1 MTFNKL
7 NEDNI
12 QRSFLYNRV
21 DNTYNYKTVE
31 GEFVVGGENTA
42 LANGSDVYA
51 CDIGWTVEGDSNVW
65 QFLVDGSLAN
75 KLAIKTVSSV
85 EELTL
90 LDFSDNICGIVVND
104 AYLSNIV
111 FIPNRYVNKKITY
124 KVTTLNSA
132 FSSFMMN
139 QIAFKLNNFDVDE
152 YIALKQSF
160 SQEVIDREAGDTNL
174 SNLIDEKIESISNR
188 FDGVDTSISDTNN
201 EMASNKVEME
211 GKITD
216 ETTAREEAITEV
228 NTRIDNLNNVAEEL
242 VNNEKA
248 DREASIK
255 VISDKLDKEIQD
267 RKDIDTDIETKITTE
282 TNARETKDT
291 ELENTIQNLSNRL
304 DEETQ
309 NRLDKDNELENKICK
324 FKTSANQSN
333 FSNIEY
339 IEYDNGYKELTAI
352 YTETNTASI
361 DSLGSYSAVIVLPV
375 ITDVKFIDI
384 KADKDLMVYYTVN
397 DNKIHYVNVS
407 KTVTDIN
414 GTKLSIYIRG
424 K

>member
-42 LANGSDVYA
+42 LANGSDAYA

-65 QFLVDGSLAN
+65 QFLVDGSLAD
-75 KLAIKTVSSV
+75 KLVIKIVSSI

-104 AYLSNIV
+104 VYLSNIV
-111 FIPNRYVNKKITY
+111 FISNRYVNKKITY
-124 KVTTLNSA
+124 KVTTLNST

-160 SQEVIDREAGDTNL
+160 SQEVIDREAGDINL
-174 SNLIDEKIESISNR
+174 SKLIDEKIESISNR

-228 NTRIDNLNNVAEEL
+228 NTRIDNLNNAAEEL

-267 RKDIDTDIETKITTE
+267 RKDIDTNIETKITTE
-282 TNARETKDT
+282 TNDRETKDT

-361 DSLGSYSAVIVLPV
+361 DSLDSYSAVIVLPV

-384 KADKDLMVYYTVN
+384 KADKDLMVYYTAN

-407 KTVTDIN
+407 KTATDIN

>member
-31 GEFVVGGENTA
+31 GEFVVGGGNTA

-65 QFLVDGSLAN
+65 QFLVDGSLAD

-104 AYLSNIV
+104 VYLSNIV

-124 KVTTLNSA
+124 KVTTLNST

-228 NTRIDNLNNVAEEL
+228 NTRIDNLNNAAEEL

-282 TNARETKDT
+282 TNNRETKDT

-339 IEYDNGYKELTAI
+339 IEYDNGYKELTAT

-361 DSLGSYSAVIVLPV
+361 DSLGSYSAVVVLPV
-375 ITDVKFIDI
+375 ITGVKFIDI

-407 KTVTDIN
+407 KTATDIN

>member
-42 LANGSDVYA
+42 MANGSDVYA
-51 CDIGWTVEGDSNVW
+51 CDIGWTIEGDSNSW
-65 QFLVDGSLAN
+65 QFLVDGSLAD
-75 KLAIKTVSSV
+75 KLVIKTVSSV

-104 AYLSNIV
+104 VYLSNIV
-111 FIPNRYVNKKITY
+111 FISNRYINKRITY
-124 KVTTLNSA
+124 KITTLNSVL
-132 FSSFMMN
+132 SSFMMN

-160 SQEVIDREAGDTNL
+160 SQEVIDRETGDTNL
-174 SNLIDEKIESISNR
+174 SKLIDEKIESLSNR

-201 EMASNKVEME
+201 VIASNKSDLE
-211 GKITD
+211 GQISD
-216 ETTAREEAITEV
+216 ETTLREEAITEV
-228 NTRIDNLNNVAEEL
+228 NTRIDNLNNAAEEL
-242 VNNEKA
+242 VNKEKA
-248 DREASIK
+248 DREAAVK
-255 VISDKLDKEIQD
+255 VVSDKLDIEIQG
-267 RKDIDTDIETKITTE
+267 RTD
-282 TNARETKDT
+282 KDT

-309 NRLDKDNELENKICK
+309 NRADKDTELETKIGDK
-324 FKTSANQSN
+324 IIRGEFKTSINSGN

-339 IEYDNGYKELTAI
+339 IEYTNGYKELTAT
-352 YTETNTASI
+352 YTETNTANI
-361 DSLGSYSAVIVLPV
+361 DSLDSYSGVIVLPV

-384 KADKDLMVYYTVN
+384 KSDKDLMVYYTIA
-397 DNKIHYVNVS
+397 DNKIHYVNVG
-407 KTVTDIN
+407 KTAIGIN
-414 GTKLSIYIRG
+414 GLKLNIYIRG